1 MSKSKKKDY
10 GLLPTEKPHRLSLF
24 GWLRGRFFAGMFI
37 ALPVVVTFLILQ
49 VLISEIDKRVVP
61 LLPAALKPET
71 YLNYAVPGFGLIVLV
86 LFLTIL
92 GGIATNLIGRS
103 VISLADRIL
112 SRVPFVRSVY
122 SAFKQLVEVFAS
134 NNTDQF
140 SECVL
145 IEYPKKG
152 TWCLGFVSSP
162 AKGELKTVLGPAFI
176 GVFVPTTPN
185 PTSGFLMYVEAA
197 EVVRLDMTVEEG
209 AKMIL
214 SAGLVVPEHLPIKE
228 VDGAAAVDADNTSE
242 VPTPT
247 PAPESEA

>member
-1 MSKSKKKDY
+1 MSKSKKRDY
-10 GLLPTEKPHRLSLF
+10 GLLSPEKPPRVSLF

-49 VLISEIDKRVVP
+49 FLISEIDKRVVP

-86 LFLTIL
+86 VFLTVL

-103 VISLADRIL
+103 VISLTDRIL
-112 SRVPFVRSVY
+112 TRVPFVRSVY

-134 NNTDQF
+134 NNTEQF

-152 TWCLGFVSSP
+152 TWCLGFLSSP
-162 AKGELKTVLGPAFI
+162 AKGEVRSVLGPAFI

-185 PTSGFLMYVEAA
+185 PTSGFLMYVESS
-197 EVVRLDMTVEEG
+197 EVVRLNMTVEEG

-214 SAGLVVPEHLPIKE
+214 SAGLVVPEHLPVKTQE
-228 VDGAAAVDADNTSE
+228 ETETDGVSPESDG
-242 VPTPT
+242 PTPT
-247 PAPESEA
+247 PQPESEA

>member
-1 MSKSKKKDY
+1 MSKRDDKD
-10 GLLPTEKPHRLSLF
+10 GSILQGERLGKPSLF
-24 GWLRGRFFAGMFI
+24 AWLRGRFFAGMVI

-49 VLISEIDKRVVP
+49 FLIGEIDRRVVP

-92 GGIATNLIGRS
+92 GAIATNLIGRS

-112 SRVPFVRSVY
+112 GRLPIIRSVY
-122 SAFKQLVEVFAS
+122 SAFKQLVEVFANS
-134 NNTDQF
+134 NTEQF

-145 IEYPKKG
+145 IEFPKPG
-152 TWCLGFVSSP
+152 TWCLGFLSSP
-162 AKGELKTVLGPAFI
+162 ARGEVRSALGPGFI

-185 PTSGFLMYVEAA
+185 PTSGFLMYIEAS

-214 SAGLVVPEHLPIKE
+214 SAGLVVPEHLPKKN
-228 VDGAAAVDADNTSE
+228 GPAAQAEAVQGSE
-242 VPTPT
+242 VPP
-247 PAPESEA
+247 PKSEPESSE

>member
-1 MSKSKKKDY
+1 M
-10 GLLPTEKPHRLSLF
+10 
-24 GWLRGRFFAGMFI
+24 
-37 ALPVVVTFLILQ
+37 
-49 VLISEIDKRVVP
+49 P

-71 YLNYAVPGFGLIVLV
+71 YLNYAVPGFGLIVLIV
-86 LFLTIL
+86 FLTVL

-112 SRVPFVRSVY
+112 TRVPFVRSVY

-134 NNTDQF
+134 NNTEQF

-185 PTSGFLMYVEAA
+185 PTSGFLMYVESS

-228 VDGAAAVDADNTSE
+228 GDAPSTQS
-242 VPTPT
+242 TPS
-247 PAPESEA
+247 PEPESGA